1 MWERVIDGP
10 VLNFIKNVS
19 FGHDKIVLIPTK
31 LRGLWLTN
39 QLYNLKRLE
48 CKLFSVPM
56 YWSQRFVSIW
66 KPNHPE
72 QTPLSPQI
80 ICSEV

>member
-39 QLYNLKRLE
+39 QLYNLKRLSVNSS
-48 CKLFSVPM
+48 LFLCIGANVL
-56 YWSQRFVSIW
+56 FLFGNLTILN
-66 KPNHPE
+66 KHHF
-72 QTPLSPQI
+72 PLR
-80 ICSEV
+80 